1 MIPCDGGTGN
11 AAAPSLI
18 SPEAVK
24 AKFSL
29 TFWRIFHIIVDES

>member
-18 SPEAVK
+18 SPEAVFEK
-24 AKFSL
+24 QN
-29 TFWRIFHIIVDES
+29 FH